1 MDNCLLEEETHTFDC
16 FTYDMAYKL
25 GTFFYEYAKE
35 KQIDLCADIYANGHT
50 LFHFSTD
57 GSTADKDNWLRRKR
71 NAVLQFAHSSKFMN
85 LKCKGD
91 DSLIE
96 TKYGCSLKDMT
107 FTPGAF
113 PILVKNVGCIGSIA
127 VSGLAPDEDHQL
139 IISGLDALMGKE

>member
-1 MDNCLLEEETHTFDC
+1 MDKCLLEEKNHIFDS
-16 FTYDMAYKL
+16 FTYEIAFQL
-25 GTFFYEYAKE
+25 GSFFYEYAKAN
-35 KQIDLCADIYANGHT
+35 QIDLCADIYANGHT
-50 LFHFSTD
+50 LFHFSSD
-57 GSTADKDNWLRRKR
+57 GSTPDKDNWLRRKR
-71 NAVLQFAHSSKFMN
+71 NAVLQFAHSSKFMH

-113 PILVKNVGCIGSIA
+113 PILVKNAGCIGAIA

-139 IISGLDALMGKE
+139 IITGLDKLMGKE

>member
-1 MDNCLLEEETHTFDC
+1 MDKCLLEEETHRFDC
-16 FTYDMAYKL
+16 FTYEMAYQL
-25 GTFFYEYAKE
+25 GTFFYEYAK
-35 KQIDLCADIYANGHT
+35 KNQIELCADIYANGHT
-50 LFHFSTD
+50 LFHFSSD

-71 NAVLQFAHSSKFMN
+71 NAVLQFAHSSKFMH

-96 TKYGCSLKDMT
+96 TKYGCALKDMT

-113 PILVKNVGCIGSIA
+113 PILVKNVGCIGAIA

-139 IISGLDALMGKE
+139 ILTGLDVLMGKE